1 MSPCLPPKLSP
12 PLLDTLFNLADLKI
26 FQQVKRS
33 GSSLEITLVP
43 ANGGRG
49 PPGSVPA
56 PPGPSGAAEAAAA
69 LYYNAALT
77 QMLQQQDPMGLLNSS
92 ELYKSLLTHQ
102 ASLPLLACLNRA
114 FPHHPGGGAGPPLG
128 PPSLP
133 RDGST
138 SITPLP
144 KKH

>member
-1 MSPCLPPKLSP
+1 
-12 PLLDTLFNLADLKI
+12 
-26 FQQVKRS
+26 
-33 GSSLEITLVP
+33 LVP
-43 ANGGRG
+43 ANGSRG
-49 PPGSVPA
+49 APGSGAA

-69 LYYNAALT
+69 LYYNAALS
-77 QMLQQQDPMGLLNSS
+77 QMLQQHQDPMGLLNSS

-114 FPHHPGGGAGPPLG
+114 FPHHPGAPGPPPQQQLG